1 MGSPIYEAMSAE
13 WNDVRSMAEWR
24 GRAEIRRETIAVLK
38 TMKKPT
44 VAIKGLLAKLEAEE
58 SAGR

>member
-13 WNDVRSMAEWR
+13 WDDVRAMSEWR

-38 TMKKPT
+38 TMRKPT
-44 VAIKGLLAKLEAEE
+44 AAVKQLLIKLEAEE
-58 SAGR
+58 SNGR